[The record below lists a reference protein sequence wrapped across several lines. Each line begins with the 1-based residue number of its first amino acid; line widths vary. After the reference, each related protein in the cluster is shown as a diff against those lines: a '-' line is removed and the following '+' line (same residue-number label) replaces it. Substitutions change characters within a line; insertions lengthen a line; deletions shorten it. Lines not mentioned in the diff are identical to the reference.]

1 MCLTLHPNFSK
12 PELNNRNF
20 CVVCFYRALPHMFAK
35 ITLNKY
41 FITKIS
47 FIPQTVFFSLQ
58 NILPLDY
65 SAVTLEEANV
75 ALNFFFFF
83 FFTYSLSIKAYSNK
97 LICSRLVLHNH
108 SKDIFMSKIRTA
120 PFKTM
125 CFKTIKTIN
134 VLNSYQIPVTRALD
148 WHAQTALYTDIINK
162 LNA

>member
-41 FITKIS
+41 FITEIS
-47 FIPQTVFFSLQ
+47 FIPQTVFFFTKHIAAWLQ
-58 NILPLDY
+58 CSHIRRGQCC
-65 SAVTLEEANV
+65 LE
-75 ALNFFFFF
+75 LFFF

-97 LICSRLVLHNH
+97 RICSRLVLHNH

-125 CFKTIKTIN
+125 CFETIKRIN

>member
-41 FITKIS
+41 FITKNLS
-47 FIPQTVFFSLQ
+47 FHKQFFFFTKHIAAWLQ
-58 NILPLDY
+58 CSHIRRGQCC
-65 SAVTLEEANV
+65 LE
-75 ALNFFFFF
+75 LFFFF

-125 CFKTIKTIN
+125 CFETIKTIN